1 MSKAV
6 LKNATSWLKQYN
18 KSHEVSLDNE
28 KWYWQQIR
36 DTAVKGSTAYKQA
49 TSQLNKLNSSSTISK
64 ALSSSIKN
72 NFGVSKEKLPDP
84 EIIKRKL
91 LRTQKLIILKSS
103 VLLKNGWKS
112 TRHYMLPL

>member
-1 MSKAV
+1 MCIRDRSKAV

-49 TSQLNKLNSSSTISK
+49 TSQP
-64 ALSSSIKN
+64 
-72 NFGVSKEKLPDP
+72 VSYTHLYLGNDRSDTRMYLDLY
-84 EIIKRKL
+84 RKKVFRMTL
-91 LRTQKLIILKSS
+91 EGSDLA
-103 VLLKNGWKS
+103 VE
-112 TRHYMLPL
+112 